1 MRLVGQ
7 AGLFQHDRDL
17 DAIGGRQGIELEPV
31 GMLGGPLLRDRKCRK
46 IVHRKVPWRRS
57 PYRNGNL
64 PQNLG
69 RRLSAGG
76 CAISRYLNART
87 IVSLP
92 GAFPRE
98 RRAIHRPVVPTL
110 PRKRAVAFLVLI
122 PKNSELS
129 RGTIVHQKFSSV
141 TLWLFLLPAL
151 CSAPATP

>member
-7 AGLFQHDRDL
+7 AGLFKHDRDL
-17 DAIGGRQGIELEPV
+17 DAIGSRQGIELEPV
-31 GMLGGPLLRDRKCRK
+31 GMPGGPLLRDRKCRK

-76 CAISRYLNART
+76 CAIPPYLNPAT

-92 GAFPRE
+92 GAFLR
-98 RRAIHRPVVPTL
+98 
-110 PRKRAVAFLVLI
+110 LI
-122 PKNSELS
+122 PKNSEPS
-129 RGTIVHQKFSSV
+129 RGTIVYQKFFSV
-141 TLWLFLLPAL
+141 TLLLFLLPAL
-151 CSAPATP
+151 F